1 MCIKGSLKI
10 APEQV
15 HACWSIFA
23 TVFSSWGAPRCN
35 HNRTIHDAPLRCCA
49 LVGCLRLCAFAFS
62 PLRFGGCLCLCAF
75 ALWRV
80 PFALAPWRVCVCVLG
95 RLPLRLWLLPL
106 RLCAFAPLRCGGLSP
121 PLRLCVFCC
130 CVFGRL
136 PVPLRFGGVPSP
148 VASFRVCLGSL
159 GGLSL
164 LLCPWA
170 Q

>member
-1 MCIKGSLKI
+1 MHVGPYLLLFSPVGERPAAITTEPFMMRLCAVALWWVVFAC
-10 APEQV
+10 APLRSRLCALGV
-15 HACWSIFA
+15 AFA
-23 TVFSSWGAPRCN
+23 F
-35 HNRTIHDAPLRCCA
+35 APLRC
-49 LVGCLRLCAFAFS
+49 GGFPSPWRLGVFAFVS
-62 PLRFGGCLCLCAF
+62 LGGCLCAFGCCLC
-75 ALWRV
+75 
-80 PFALAPWRVCVCVLG
+80 
-95 RLPLRLWLLPL
+95 
-106 RLCAFAPLRCGGLSP
+106 LCAFAPLRCGGLSP